1 MATVNFSSPWVQYYR
16 KIEALFRYDKE
27 IRVVYDDENV
37 ILNLYVSN
45 GEKASLL
52 TTFLPNEMLYGG
64 TVLSIE
70 IWPVNCELTSV
81 SGKLSDIFKN
91 NSSVQFIE
99 TVEGILDIT
108 YVVFKDEIVHYYS
121 DDLGDYYR
129 MTSTLYENLARE
141 IFRDSKGV
149 YFSTYYRPQL
159 CNRSWP

>member
-52 TTFLPNEMLYGG
+52 STFLPTEMSYGG
-64 TVLSIE
+64 TVLTTE
-70 IWPVNCELTSV
+70 IWPVNCEFTSV
-81 SGKLSDIFKN
+81 NGKLSDIFKN
-91 NSSVQFIE
+91 NNSVQFIE
-99 TVEGILDIT
+99 TVEGVLDIT
-108 YVVFKDEIVHYYS
+108 YVVFKDEIVQYYS
-121 DDLGDYYR
+121 DDLGDYYG

-141 IFRDSKGV
+141 IFGDSKGV

-159 CNRSWP
+159 YNRSWP